1 MHSGVGVGAAVAG
14 ATIGSG
20 GNGASHV
27 VPQPKA
33 STSWP
38 SAGTLGLRFNFTGR
52 INFGLIRCAAGRK
65 ISATSFSRVF
75 VFQSGWRQTYARSS
89 VSHPIPNSVWH
100 SAIVRTPASNL
111 WSYLLNAISS
121 LGTKLLVPSL
131 VSKQSWEMTKVDD
144 G

>member
-1 MHSGVGVGAAVAG
+1 
-14 ATIGSG
+14 
-20 GNGASHV
+20 
-27 VPQPKA
+27 
-33 STSWP
+33 
-38 SAGTLGLRFNFTGR
+38 LGLRFNFTGR
-52 INFGLIRCAAGRK
+52 IKLGAIRCAAGRK
-65 ISATSFSRVF
+65 ISATSFSKVF
-75 VFQSGWRQTYARSS
+75 IFQSGWRQAYARSS